1 MAHYA
6 KVIDGIV
13 MNVIVADQDFIDA
26 GHAGDPSLWIKTSYN
41 TRGNIHYQP
50 DDTGELS
57 HQIPDNKEA
66 LRANYASI
74 GGHYDIVNDVFYS
87 QQPFDSWILNNSTW
101 LWEAPIPMPQDENL
115 YAWNESTISWDK
127 IEIPQ

>member
-6 KVIDGIV
+6 KVINGIV

-50 DDTGELS
+50 DETGQLA
-57 HQIPDNKEA
+57 HQIPDNKPA
-66 LRANYASI
+66 LRGNCASI
-74 GGHYDIVNDVFYS
+74 GGHYDIVNDVFYDK
-87 QQPFDSWILNNSTW
+87 QPFNSWVLNKNTW

-115 YAWNESTISWDK
+115 YIWNESTISWDIIK
-127 IEIPQ
+127 ID